1 MNKKSRWIKR
11 LLPRTLFGRSL
22 LILILPIFLIQLIST
37 FIFFDRHW
45 SKMTSRLA
53 FAVAGEIAIIVSYFE
68 EYGFDES
75 LDTQKIIDLSE
86 KQLGFLITY
95 NENDLIIDD
104 NNASINSF
112 KGWETMIKRTL
123 AYELSGAILYPF
135 TIDVDFQEKWV
146 EVRVQMKKG
155 VLNISVPQRR
165 LFSST
170 TYIFLLWVFAA
181 SIILL
186 IIAVLFMRNQIRPI
200 RRLSIAAE
208 RFGRG
213 SDVKSF
219 KVEGAREVRQAGQ
232 AFLEMKES
240 LQRQISQRTDMLAG
254 VSHDLRTPLT
264 RLKLQVAMMGDG
276 ADVNDMKNDINDMET
291 MIDGYL
297 NFVRGDGQESATIT
311 DIPQMLND
319 ITNAAKR
326 QGVYISLN
334 LNNITVYAPLR
345 PAAFKRCLNNI
356 VSNAAKYADKIWIN
370 LERLD
375 DKLVKITIEDDGIGI
390 DENKFDEVFKPFYR
404 VDSSRNMDTGGV
416 GLGLPIAMDIVHSH
430 GGSIWLEQSKQGGLV
445 VNITLPV

>member
-1 MNKKSRWIKR
+1 MNIKR

-22 LILILPIFLIQLIST
+22 LILILPIFLIQVIST

-53 FAVAGEIAIIVSYFE
+53 FAVAGEVAIIVSYF
-68 EYGFDES
+68 DE
-75 LDTQKIIDLSE
+75 DDNPQKIIDLAE
-86 KQLGFLITY
+86 KQLGFLVSYDDGDKIT
-95 NENDLIIDD
+95 D
-104 NNASINSF
+104 NNSADYF

-123 AYELSGAILYPF
+123 TYELSGAILQPF
-135 TIDVDFQEKWV
+135 SIDVDFQEKWV
-146 EVRVQMKKG
+146 ELRVQLEGG

-170 TYIFLLWVFAA
+170 TYIFLLWVFSA

-200 RRLSIAAE
+200 RRLAIAAE

-232 AFLEMKES
+232 AFLEMKAS

-264 RLKLQVAMMGDG
+264 RLKLQVAMMGDSP
-276 ADVNDMKNDINDMET
+276 DIYDMKNDINDMEK
-291 MIDGYL
+291 MIEGYL
-297 NFVRGDGQESATIT
+297 NFVRGDGRESATIT
-311 DIPQMLND
+311 DIPQMLSD
-319 ITNAAKR
+319 IVNAAKR
-326 QGVYISLN
+326 NGSNITLN
-334 LNNITVYAPLR
+334 LNDVSVCTPLR
-345 PAAFKRCLNNI
+345 PVAFKRCLNNI
-356 VSNAAKYADKIWIN
+356 ISNAAKYSDKTWVS
-370 LERLD
+370 LERTEGDLI
-375 DKLVKITIEDDGIGI
+375 KITIEDNGLGI
-390 DENKFDEVFKPFYR
+390 DADKFDEVFKPFYR
-404 VDSSRNMDTGGV
+404 VDSSRNMNTGGV

-430 GGSIWLEQSKQGGLV
+430 GGSIWLEKSKHGGLCV
-445 VNITLPV
+445 SITLPV